1 MADPIKTDVIKAGPN
16 VPPVPSTLPVEDK
29 DRKRRE
35 EENKKEK
42 EERKVMRE
50 DLLKQAQD
58 ILAKFDNQESNIP
71 VNHGYWDLMN
81 QFRGLN
87 RDVDTETLRE
97 KRNA

>member
-1 MADPIKTDVIKAGPN
+1 MTDPVKAP
-16 VPPVPSTLPVEDK
+16 VTPSPSTPPVPPEDK